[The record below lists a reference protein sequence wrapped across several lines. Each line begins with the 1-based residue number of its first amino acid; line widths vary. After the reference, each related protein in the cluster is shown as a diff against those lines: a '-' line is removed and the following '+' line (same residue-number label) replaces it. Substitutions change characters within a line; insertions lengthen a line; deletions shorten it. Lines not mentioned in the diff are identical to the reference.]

1 MYVQNT
7 VASKSV
13 LVKLADDGFVR
24 HDLVDVP
31 VRPGPAHGAL
41 GQEVGEQGDVGSKFL
56 KIECA
61 CLYDFLTITSL

>member
-41 GQEVGEQGDVGSKFL
+41 GQEVGEQGDVRSEFL

-61 CLYDFLTITSL
+61 CLYDFLTTCTM

>member
-1 MYVQNT
+1 MYVQST

-41 GQEVGEQGDVGSKFL
+41 GQEVGEQGDVRSK
-56 KIECA
+56 
-61 CLYDFLTITSL
+61 SLNEDCDVFKVFIMGGQ

>member
-1 MYVQNT
+1 MCVQNT

-31 VRPGPAHGAL
+31 VRRPGPAHGAL

-61 CLYDFLTITSL
+61 YDFLTICT